1 MRSFFKGVLGFGLVA
16 IPVQLF
22 RALEPERVAFHWVH
36 RSCGSRI
43 QYQKVCPVCQR
54 PVEAEEL
61 ARGAETDDGR
71 LVLVEADDLKD
82 VQGRRDA
89 LIQLVSFHPQDSVD
103 LVYFGDPYWA
113 KPGSGGLK
121 PYRLLWRALRDL
133 GRVGVAEMTLARR
146 PRLALLR
153 PYPTGALMLHAMRY
167 PEHVRQEGAAFGGG
181 SEADAVRVSD
191 EEERLAHVL
200 VQQLE
205 EPFRPERYVD
215 RVGARLRQ
223 LIAER
228 ADAARPEGVPAAVQD
243 LVAQLRASVREA
255 ETVGEGR
262 P

>member
-1 MRSFFKGVLGFGLVA
+1 VRSFFKGVLGFGLVA

-22 RALEPERVAFHWVH
+22 RALDPERVAFHWIH
-36 RSCGSRI
+36 RPCGSRI

-54 PVEAEEL
+54 PVTADEL

-71 LVLVEADDLKD
+71 IVLIDPEDLQD
-82 VQGRRDA
+82 VQGHRDA
-89 LIQLVSFHPQDSVD
+89 LIQLVSFHAQDSVD
-103 LVYFGDPYWA
+103 LVYYGDPYWA
-113 KPGSGGLK
+113 KPGTGGLK

-153 PYPTGALMLHAMRY
+153 PYPTGTLMLHTMRY
-167 PEHVRQEGAAFGGG
+167 PEHVRQEGAGFGSGP
-181 SEADAVRVSD
+181 EADAVRVSD

-205 EPFRPERYVD
+205 EPFQPDRYVD
-215 RVGARLRQ
+215 RVAARLRQ

-228 ADAARPEGVPAAVQD
+228 AEAVAPAGVPEAVQD

-255 ETVGEGR
+255 ETVGGGHR
-262 P
+262 